1 MPYGTA
7 NGNRDRQSAKK
18 IPPILD
24 LESLPKA
31 RVGFMEPML
40 ARSVSELPANV
51 KDWLYEIKL
60 DGYRCL
66 VGESSNKVRLWSR
79 RGNTFTKQF
88 PPIAQACNGLEPDT
102 LIDGEIVA
110 VDNDGR
116 VSFNLLQHHRSKAQA
131 IQYYAFDLLV
141 YKGRSL
147 TGVPLQT
154 RRQLLKEA
162 LSAVGDPIRLS

>member
-1 MPYGTA
+1 MPRMPYGTA

-66 VGESSNKVRLWSR
+66 VGESSNKVRL
-79 RGNTFTKQF
+79 
-88 PPIAQACNGLEPDT
+88 
-102 LIDGEIVA
+102 
-110 VDNDGR
+110 
-116 VSFNLLQHHRSKAQA
+116 
-131 IQYYAFDLLV
+131 
-141 YKGRSL
+141 
-147 TGVPLQT
+147 
-154 RRQLLKEA
+154 
-162 LSAVGDPIRLS
+162 